1 MTTRTSP
8 IIDVHAHH
16 IPDAV
21 VHALRLRSEAP
32 RVIGGQVP
40 LVDCGGGLIYPLL
53 PGLVDLDG
61 HLARMEAQGIST
73 RLLSV
78 PPPGVAGLS
87 RADSIAVARDA
98 NDELAALPAAT
109 AGRLRGLAVLPLQ
122 HPDAAAD
129 ELLRAASLGLAGVQL
144 LSNAEGRPLDGPEY
158 HALFAAA
165 ADSGVTLV
173 IHPTLPIDRAAVDA
187 PGLLTTLGF
196 LFDTTACVARLV
208 ISGVYDRHPDLRLLL
223 PHVGSTLPLLL
234 GRFDYE
240 FDLMGISLPF
250 PGRPSEHLRRL
261 YVDCVCESPAALRLA
276 VETFGADRIMFGSD
290 EPYWTAERAV
300 RTLDAARLGAADVE
314 LIRYGTA
321 KTLFGLPDPGH
332 TDDIGNRHGSG
343 PDSQR

>member
-1 MTTRTSP
+1 MMSPMSP

-16 IPDAV
+16 LPDAII
-21 VHALRLRSEAP
+21 HALRLRSESP
-32 RVIGGQVP
+32 RLLDGES
-40 LVDCGGGLIYPLL
+40 LVDCGSGLIYPLL

-98 NDELAALPAAT
+98 NDELAALSPST
-109 AGRLRGLAVLPLQ
+109 GGRLRGLAVLPLQ

-129 ELLRAASLGLAGVQL
+129 ELLRAAGLGLAGAQL

-165 ADSGVTLV
+165 AENDVTLV

-187 PGLLTTLGF
+187 AGLMTTLGF

-208 ISGVYDRHPDLRLLL
+208 VSGVYDRHPDLKLLL
-223 PHVGSTLPLLL
+223 PHVGSTIPLLL

-240 FDLMGISLPF
+240 FELMGIDLPF

-261 YVDCVCESPAALRLA
+261 YVDCVRESPSALRLA

-290 EPYWTAERAV
+290 EPFWAAERSV
-300 RTLDAARLGAADVE
+300 QTLDAAQLSATDVE
-314 LIRYGTA
+314 LIRSGTA
-321 KTLFGLPDPGH
+321 RVLFGLTG
-332 TDDIGNRHGSG
+332 TRRDD
-343 PDSQR
+343 D

>member
-1 MTTRTSP
+1 MTTQPSP

-16 IPDAV
+16 LPDAIIQ
-21 VHALRLRSEAP
+21 ALRLRSEAP
-32 RVIGGQVP
+32 RLLDGQS
-40 LVDCGGGLIYPLL
+40 LVDCGSGLIYPLL

-61 HLARMEAQGIST
+61 QLARMDVQGITT

-87 RADSIAVARDA
+87 RADSIVVARDA
-98 NDELAALPAAT
+98 NDELAALSENT
-109 AGRLRGLAVLPLQ
+109 GGRLRGLAVLPLQ

-129 ELLRAASLGLAGVQL
+129 ELLRAAGLGLAGAQL

-158 HALFAAA
+158 HVLFAAA
-165 ADSGVTLV
+165 AAHDVTLV

-187 PGLLTTLGF
+187 AGLMTTLGF

-208 ISGVYDRHPDLRLLL
+208 ISGVYDRHPDLKLLL
-223 PHVGSTLPLLL
+223 PHVGSMIPLLV

-240 FDLMGISLPF
+240 FELMGIRLPF

-290 EPYWTAERAV
+290 EPFWTAERAV
-300 RTLDAARLGAADVE
+300 QTLDEARLSATDVE
-314 LIRYGTA
+314 LIRSGTA
-321 KTLFGLPDPGH
+321 QVLFGLNGTHRDNG
-332 TDDIGNRHGSG
+332 
-343 PDSQR
+343 

>member
-1 MTTRTSP
+1 MMSPMSP

-16 IPDAV
+16 LPDAII
-21 VHALRLRSEAP
+21 HALRLRSESP
-32 RVIGGQVP
+32 RLLDGES
-40 LVDCGGGLIYPLL
+40 LVDCGSGLIYPLL

-98 NDELAALPAAT
+98 NDELAALSPST
-109 AGRLRGLAVLPLQ
+109 GGRLRGLAVLPLQ

-129 ELLRAASLGLAGVQL
+129 ELLRAAGLGLAGAQL

-165 ADSGVTLV
+165 AENDVTLV

-187 PGLLTTLGF
+187 AGLMTTLGF

-208 ISGVYDRHPDLRLLL
+208 VSGVYDRHPDLKLLL
-223 PHVGSTLPLLL
+223 PHVGSTIPLLL

-240 FDLMGISLPF
+240 FELMGIDLPF

-261 YVDCVCESPAALRLA
+261 YVDCVCESPSALGLA

-290 EPYWTAERAV
+290 EPFWAAERSV
-300 RTLDAARLGAADVE
+300 QTLDAAQLSATDVE
-314 LIRYGTA
+314 LIRSGTA
-321 KTLFGLPDPGH
+321 RVLFGL
-332 TDDIGNRHGSG
+332 TDTRRD
-343 PDSQR
+343 DD